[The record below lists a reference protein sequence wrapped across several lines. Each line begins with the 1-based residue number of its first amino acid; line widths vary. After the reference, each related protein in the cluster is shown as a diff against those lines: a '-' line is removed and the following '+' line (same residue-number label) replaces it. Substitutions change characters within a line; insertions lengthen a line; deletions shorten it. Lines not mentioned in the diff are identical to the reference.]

1 MSAPSHILVATDFSQ
16 NAAPA
21 LERAATLARAFG
33 ARLTLAHA
41 LRTDELSVWR
51 GLLGSGDA
59 ALVTGLRREA
69 EERLAALTAALGP
82 DLAVDARV
90 LDGQPAAAIPELAAT
105 SDVDLLVV
113 GQRGA
118 GAAPA
123 MLLGSTA
130 SRLLRRSRHPVLLVR
145 RPAGADYAAP
155 LVAVDFSPASEASL
169 RLACTL
175 APRAR
180 LTLVHA
186 HEFPYEGKLHFAGI
200 ETAVIE
206 RFRNETL
213 DRARAALHRLAAA
226 NGLEPAG
233 YDADLLRGEPSRA
246 ILALAAARDC
256 DLIVIGK
263 HGRHVV
269 EDLLLGSVTRHVIAE
284 AAADVLVVVDPRRPP
299 SDASPSAP

>member
-69 EERLAALTAALGP
+69 EERLAALAAALGP

-213 DRARAALHRLAAA
+213 DQARAALHRLAAA

>member
-1 MSAPSHILVATDFSQ
+1 MSVPSHILVATDFSQ

-21 LERAATLARAFG
+21 LERAAALARAFG
-33 ARLTLAHA
+33 ARLTLTHA

-59 ALVTGLRREA
+59 TLVTGLRHEA
-69 EERLAALTAALGP
+69 EERLAALAAMLGA
-82 DLAVDARV
+82 DLAVDAQV
-90 LDGQPAAAIPELAAT
+90 LDGQPATAIPELAA
-105 SDVDLLVV
+105 SCGVDLLVL
-113 GQRGA
+113 GQHGA

-169 RLACTL
+169 RLARTL
-175 APRAR
+175 VPRAR
-180 LTLVHA
+180 LTLAHA
-186 HEFPYEGKLHFAGI
+186 PEFPYEGKLHFAGI

-213 DRARAALHRLAAA
+213 DRARGALHRLAAA

-233 YDADLLRGEPSRA
+233 YDADLLSGEPSRA
-246 ILALAAARDC
+246 ILARATALGC

-269 EDLLLGSVTRHVIAE
+269 EELLLGSVTRHVIAE
-284 AAADVLVVVDPRRPP
+284 AAADVLVVVDARRPP
-299 SDASPSAP
+299 PGASPSAP